1 VTASLALPRRFAPV
15 LVAAALC
22 GCSMSTEYFVSQ
34 SLRHA
39 GFTRAATKCVVNG
52 VAGQLADDQLETLRQ
67 PLIRYVML
75 DQPPRPMQIS
85 ELLAPRRC
93 RCRGRLLIGF
103 PISSAP
109 RLSDG

>member
-1 VTASLALPRRFAPV
+1 
-15 LVAAALC
+15 
-22 GCSMSTEYFVSQ
+22 MSTEYFVSQ

-85 ELLAPRRC
+85 ELLAWLEPQVPAEVHRVVAHHASAC
-93 RCRGRLLIGF
+93 RPGAAGAAAG
-103 PISSAP
+103 S
-109 RLSDG
+109 